1 MYGVNSVQDIL
12 FRYPADCLMY
22 LFSLIAIMFFLYK
35 ASPRGRAVY
44 GLLCF
49 FAVLFIFNPVCFNIV
64 SYFNLRDTYYRFIW
78 AIPLMFM
85 VAVFLV
91 KMVKTCSDRFVKL
104 AIIFIFFVC
113 VISGRT
119 FDEVGRHLSDKDNIY
134 GFRDDIIDISNI
146 IEADAEKSEPTVLT
160 DEYVFSRLRC
170 YNANIVYKVSREYY
184 LNDRRGEQGYY
195 TEDGTGNPALVRM
208 EQLGEQTDEETMRA
222 ILAELQVD
230 YIIIKSEFDMGGYL
244 NKFNYVLL
252 GTTDI
257 YEVYKVG
264 TEG

>member
-1 MYGVNSVQDIL
+1 MEEILSTVQ
-12 FRYPADCLMY
+12 
-22 LFSLIAIMFFLYK
+22 S
-35 ASPRGRAVY
+35 
-44 GLLCF
+44 
-49 FAVLFIFNPVCFNIV
+49 
-64 SYFNLRDTYYRFIW
+64 
-78 AIPLMFM
+78 
-85 VAVFLV
+85 
-91 KMVKTCSDRFVKL
+91 
-104 AIIFIFFVC
+104 
-113 VISGRT
+113 
-119 FDEVGRHLSDKDNIY
+119 
-134 GFRDDIIDISNI
+134 
-146 IEADAEKSEPTVLT
+146 
-160 DEYVFSRLRC
+160 
-170 YNANIVYKVSREYY
+170 
-184 LNDRRGEQGYY
+184 EQGYY